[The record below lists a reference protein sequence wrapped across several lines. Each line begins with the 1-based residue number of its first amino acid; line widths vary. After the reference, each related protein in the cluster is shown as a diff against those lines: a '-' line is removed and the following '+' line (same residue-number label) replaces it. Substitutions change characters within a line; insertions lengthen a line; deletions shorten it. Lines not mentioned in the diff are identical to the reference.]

1 MTRPVKNLKGDFI
14 SARALLDSCSTVNF
28 ITSNLAESLKLPVK
42 DCSVSIGA
50 VDDLCT
56 IPKKCIKLKFQS
68 NHTKFGKE
76 LKFLIVPK
84 ITNLVPD
91 EIFPRELYHI
101 PKNIQLADPKF
112 HIPQAV
118 DILSSSG
125 TTLAVLAVVQ
135 LNITHN
141 TTNIILQKTSLGWI
155 VAGGSDNISTSRK
168 ASCNVVKL
176 DIMIERFWIVEEID
190 TEPSKSRDEIA
201 CEKHFVNNT
210 RRDPTG
216 RYIVRLPFGCNKF
229 ELGESRSQAL
239 NRFYSLERKF
249 KVNPNFK
256 VEYEK
261 VMQEYIDLNHMSLAN
276 DTVRGY
282 YLPHHAIIKP
292 SSETT
297 KLRVVFD
304 ASAKTSTGISLNEVL
319 LVGPTIQDKIF
330 EQVIK
335 FRAHKYVITAD
346 IARITYEL
354 NTVTFGVS
362 SAPFLA
368 IRTIQQLANDEASN
382 SPRVSKILLR
392 DLYVDDLIT
401 GADTLGEIIQIRD
414 EVIELLSRGGFTIR
428 QWASNHEAALNNID
442 KEFFDLDCLIKENPV
457 QKTLGIIWNSQHDKL
472 QYKVQVIDPKDTCT
486 KRKLISEISKI
497 FDPLGLVGPVSL
509 CARVLI
515 QDCWKSK
522 ITWDESLPQEIH
534 TRWATV
540 AEQLHLLEKLSIDRH
555 ILIHNFARVE
565 IHGFCDASIRGYEAC
580 IYFRSIDVKGK
591 VLVRVGC
598 PKQRTPG
605 HPVWRYQV
613 EMTLGSNNDSAF

>member
-1 MTRPVKNLKGDFI
+1 MTRPVLI
-14 SARALLDSCSTVNF
+14 SIISTFTTHTAYADSHLT
-28 ITSNLAESLKLPVK
+28 
-42 DCSVSIGA
+42 GA

-56 IPKKCIKLKFQS
+56 ISKKCIKLKFQS

-76 LKFLIVPK
+76 LEFLIVPK

-91 EIFPRELYHI
+91 EIFPHELYHI

-118 DILSSSG
+118 DILLSSG
-125 TTLAVLAVVQ
+125 TTLA
-135 LNITHN
+135 
-141 TTNIILQKTSLGWI
+141 KTSLGWI

-176 DIMIERFWIVEEID
+176 DTMIERFWLVEEID

-210 RRDPTG
+210 HRDPTG
-216 RYIVRLPFGCNKF
+216 RYI
-229 ELGESRSQAL
+229 
-239 NRFYSLERKF
+239 
-249 KVNPNFK
+249 VNPNFK

-261 VMQEYIDLNHMSLAN
+261 VMQEYIDLNHISLAN

-304 ASAKTSTGISLNEVL
+304 ALAKTSTGISLNEVL
-319 LVGPTIQDKIF
+319 IVGPTIQDKIF

-335 FRAHKYVITAD
+335 FRAHKCVITAD
-346 IARITYEL
+346 IARMYRQIIVHPDDRKYLRVLWYHNYQIRTYEL

-382 SPRVSKILLR
+382 SPRASKILLR

-414 EVIELLSRGGFTIR
+414 DVIELLSRGGFTIR

-442 KEFFDLDCLIKENPV
+442 KKFFDLDCLIRKILFKKRWESFGILNMTNFNTRFKSELVVPSREHLATQCGDIKSRRLWV
-457 QKTLGIIWNSQHDKL
+457 QTTI
-472 QYKVQVIDPKDTCT
+472 
-486 KRKLISEISKI
+486 
-497 FDPLGLVGPVSL
+497 
-509 CARVLI
+509 
-515 QDCWKSK
+515 
-522 ITWDESLPQEIH
+522 LPSNH
-534 TRWATV
+534 
-540 AEQLHLLEKLSIDRH
+540 KLS
-555 ILIHNFARVE
+555 V
-565 IHGFCDASIRGYEAC
+565 
-580 IYFRSIDVKGK
+580 
-591 VLVRVGC
+591 
-598 PKQRTPG
+598 
-605 HPVWRYQV
+605 
-613 EMTLGSNNDSAF
+613 